1 MNITH
6 DDQKNYSKDLNLNEV
21 DNLLAIW
28 AKPKGLLKPENKL
41 AQLAKLLEESG
52 ELASGILKNDKELKI
67 DSAGDIFVVLSLL
80 CRQLGFSL
88 QDAANHAYNEIK
100 DRTGTISDDGSFI
113 KD

>member
-6 DDQKNYSKDLNLNEV
+6 EDQENYSRNLPLNEL
-21 DNLLAIW
+21 DKFICLW
-28 AKPKGLLKPENKL
+28 GEPKGLLKPENKL
-41 AQLAKLLEESG
+41 TQLAKLLEESG
-52 ELASGILKNDKELKI
+52 ELASGILKNDEELKI

-88 QDAANHAYNEIK
+88 QDAANHSYNEIK